1 MENLVSPSQ
10 HIYKLYEEYEK
21 RGMDTAPISQAI
33 QQVTGTEGKSNLEVV
48 TRWIKD
54 MESSNKCELI

>member
-21 RGMDTAPISQAI
+21 RGMDTAPISQPI
-33 QQVTGTEGKSNLEVV
+33 QQVTGTKGKSNLEAVEN
-48 TRWIKD
+48 WLKE
-54 MESSNKCELI
+54 ML